1 MKNTHLEHPEDTIL
15 TGDLSAL
22 DALYDTSNGF
32 SVKIDGAPSIVW
44 GTNPETGKF
53 FVGTKSVF
61 NKKKIKINH
70 DHEDIQRNH
79 GHIPEV
85 ANILHM
91 CLTHLPR
98 TSSIIQGDFIGFG
111 GKKVYK
117 PNTITYEFPEVI
129 HQKIIIAPHTMYESS
144 TTLRDAVVSNDEPE
158 MFTTDCVYV
167 VQPIVDKMQT
177 DVEPPPL
184 NEDKIQFLSEKE
196 AKYIKVSINHLIR
209 EGVELTDSIL
219 FDLFHDIYL
228 VNLYQMVIEIKE
240 DLMNSLIVYGAPKSY
255 IDGEDM
261 EIECDGEGYVMK
273 SEWFG
278 MIKLVKREEFSFAN
292 FTQGKF
298 N

>member
-1 MKNTHLEHPEDTIL
+1 MIL
-15 TGDLSAL
+15 TGDLSVL
-22 DALYDTSNGF
+22 DALYDTSNEF
-32 SVKIDGAPSIVW
+32 SVKIDGAPAIVW
-44 GTNPETGKF
+44 GTNPETGQF

-79 GHIPEV
+79 GHTPEV

-91 CLTHLPR
+91 CLEYLPH

-129 HQKIIIAPHTMYESS
+129 TQQIIIAPHTTYVSE
-144 TTLRDAVVSNDEPE
+144 TTLKDAVVVGDEPE
-158 MFTTDCVYV
+158 MFTTDDVYV
-167 VQPIVDKMQT
+167 VQPIVDKIHV
-177 DVEPPPL
+177 DAEPPPL
-184 NEDKIQFLSEKE
+184 NEDKIQFMDKKQAE
-196 AKYIKVSINHLIR
+196 YIKSSVNALIR
-209 EGVELTDSIL
+209 EGVELTDTIL
-219 FDLFHDIYL
+219 FDLFGCIYL

-240 DLMNSLIVYGAPKSY
+240 DLMDSLIVYGAPKAY
-255 IDGEDM
+255 IEGEDM
-261 EIECDGEGYVMK
+261 EIDGEGYVIK
-273 SEWFG
+273 NDYYGWF
-278 MIKLVKREEFSFAN
+278 KLVRREEFSFAN

>member
-1 MKNTHLEHPEDTIL
+1 
-15 TGDLSAL
+15 
-22 DALYDTSNGF
+22 
-32 SVKIDGAPSIVW
+32 
-44 GTNPETGKF
+44 
-53 FVGTKSVF
+53 
-61 NKKKIKINH
+61 
-70 DHEDIQRNH
+70 
-79 GHIPEV
+79 
-85 ANILHM
+85 M
-91 CLTHLPR
+91 CLQYLPH
-98 TSSIIQGDFIGFG
+98 TSSIIQGDFIGLG

-144 TTLRDAVVSNDEPE
+144 TTLRDAVVTNDEPE

-278 MIKLVKREEFSFAN
+278 MIKLVKREEFSYAN

>member
-1 MKNTHLEHPEDTIL
+1 MKNTHLEHPEDMIL
-15 TGDLSAL
+15 TGDLSVL
-22 DALYDTSNGF
+22 DALYDTSNEF
-32 SVKIDGAPSIVW
+32 SVKIDGSPAIVW
-44 GTNPETGKF
+44 GTNPETGQF

-91 CLTHLPR
+91 CLEYLPR
-98 TSSIIQGDFIGFG
+98 TSSIIQGDFIGLG

-129 HQKIIIAPHTMYESS
+129 TQQIIIAPHTLYVSE
-144 TTLRDAVVSNDEPE
+144 TTLKDAMVVDGEPE
-158 MFTTDCVYV
+158 MFTTDDVYV
-167 VQPIVDKMQT
+167 VQPIVDKISV
-177 DVEPPPL
+177 DAEPPPL
-184 NEDKIQFLSEKE
+184 NEDKIQFMDKKQ
-196 AKYIKVSINHLIR
+196 AKYIKSSVNALIR
-209 EGVELTDSIL
+209 EGVELTDTIL
-219 FDLFHDIYL
+219 FDLFGCVYL

-240 DLMNSLIVYGAPKSY
+240 DLMDSLIVYGAPKAY
-255 IDGEDM
+255 IEGEDM
-261 EIECDGEGYVMK
+261 EIDGEGYVIK
-273 SEWFG
+273 NDYYGWF
-278 MIKLVKREEFSFAN
+278 KLVRREEFSFAN